1 MTAHFEA
8 KLHGFR
14 RTQDGV
20 VISYVVHPNDLS
32 REMALAPLG
41 TRYMVAFSEIG
52 DDDKP
57 VEAPKIGDFA
67 GVTDLMRGE
76 SQKKD
81 RKPFASLP
89 LSQQAAIRCGDA
101 DFQKFIVER
110 YSGFH
115 AYRVNEDNA
124 ALLVREQCGV
134 TSRSKIVYPGESGE
148 EWSRL
153 EGEYQSFLTTQRYAH
168 VMRK

>member
-57 VEAPKIGDFA
+57 ISGAAPTKLNPSEVDA
-67 GVTDLMRGE
+67 KMP
-76 SQKKD
+76 KD
-81 RKPFASLP
+81 HRPFSSLP
-89 LSQQAAIRCGDA
+89 LSQQAGIACNDPDFRQYLAELYHDIAADGPDA
-101 DFQKFIVER
+101 
-110 YSGFH
+110 
-115 AYRVNEDNA
+115 A
-124 ALLVREQCGV
+124 ANVLRRILDVK
-134 TSRSKIVYPGESGE
+134 SRAEITVGSKASQLWGEL
-148 EWSRL
+148 WQ
-153 EGEYQSFLTTQRYAH
+153 EYQRAQTTARYAH